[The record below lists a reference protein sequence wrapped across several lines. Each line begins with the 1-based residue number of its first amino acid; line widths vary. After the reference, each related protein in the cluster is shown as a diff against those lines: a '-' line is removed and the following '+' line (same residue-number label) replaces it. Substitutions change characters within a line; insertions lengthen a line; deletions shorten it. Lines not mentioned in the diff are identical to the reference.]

1 MAYEK
6 FTSAER
12 RGLLLL
18 TGLLTAAICAVAIAR
33 GCSGG
38 DRLPLPPATPATL
51 PPTTT
56 DNIAETTADGDS
68 TATRQYRKKRTRKNA
83 PRLTPAG
90 RERSHRDESV
100 LDHNTISADNIHENG
115 Q

>member
-38 DRLPLPPATPATL
+38 DPQPLPHATTATL
-51 PPTTT
+51 PPTT

-68 TATRQYRKKRTRKNA
+68 AVTRQHRKNA
-83 PRLTPAG
+83 PEKTLP
-90 RERSHRDESV
+90 D
-100 LDHNTISADNIHENG
+100 
-115 Q
+115 